1 MAKSLGVVPVDLDQD
16 GWMDVVVA
24 NDTVQNFVFHNE
36 QGTTFQEIGAMAGVA
51 FDSMG
56 QARGAMGIDAARFR
70 NDATMGIAVGNFANE
85 MTALYVSMND
95 PLQFFDAAI
104 ATGLGPPTRLELTFG
119 IFFFDYDL
127 DGRLDLLSANG
138 HLEEEIHRVQESQT
152 YEQPPQLFWN
162 GGVERDCEFVEV
174 PVDKCGPDLVRP
186 MVGRGSAYGD
196 LDGDGDLD
204 VLITASG
211 QAPRLLRNDQQL
223 GNHWVRF
230 RLQGTQCNRSAIGAR
245 VEVYAGDRVL
255 SRDVMPTH
263 GYLSQSELTVTIGL
277 GITTQVD
284 KVVIHWPGGG
294 TQTLQRPEI
303 DRLHVIEERSEK

>member
-1 MAKSLGVVPVDLDQD
+1 MGVQVTNPATDVPMAKSLGLVPVDLDQD
-16 GWMDVVVA
+16 GWIDVVAA

-36 QGTTFQEIGAMAGVA
+36 QGTTFQEVGAMTGVA

-70 NDATMGIAVGNFANE
+70 NDGTMGIAVGNFANE
-85 MTALYVSMND
+85 MTALYVSVND

-138 HLEEEIHRVQESQT
+138 HLEEEIHRVQESQS
-152 YEQPPQLFWN
+152 YEQPPHLFWN
-162 GGVERDCEFVEV
+162 GGAERDCEFVEV
-174 PVDKCGPDLVRP
+174 PIDKCGPDLVRP
-186 MVGRGSAYGD
+186 MVGRGSAFAD

-211 QAPRLLRNDQQL
+211 QAPD
-223 GNHWVRF
+223 
-230 RLQGTQCNRSAIGAR
+230 CSATISIWETTGSGFNSKAP
-245 VEVYAGDRVL
+245 
-255 SRDVMPTH
+255 M
-263 GYLSQSELTVTIGL
+263 QSECHRRSCRRVRRGPRAVARRGAHT
-277 GITTQVD
+277 
-284 KVVIHWPGGG
+284 
-294 TQTLQRPEI
+294 
-303 DRLHVIEERSEK
+303 RLSLAV